1 MSINSVYLTGD
12 IHGDIRRLLRIDDEQ
27 MTKEDIIIVL
37 GDFGVV
43 WEENS
48 NRTLTLLELLSEKN
62 FTTAFV
68 DGNHENFKEIK
79 KLESIV
85 YWNGGYVGVLPFGI
99 IHLLRGEIYNLGGKR
114 IGVCGGANSVD
125 KAWRKENSSWWAE
138 EEISEDDVKNFEA
151 NLNNGDYR
159 KNKIDIMLSHDAPAN
174 IIPVVK
180 FYSGI
185 NDGAISN
192 SQKQLDKIDQ
202 MADISKW
209 YFGHWHIDTVIN
221 EKFTCLYKSIIK
233 II

>member
-1 MSINSVYLTGD
+1 MVINSVYLTGD

-27 MTKEDIIIVL
+27 MTKEDVVIVL
-37 GDFGVV
+37 GDFGVI

-48 NRTLTLLELLSEKN
+48 NRTLILLELLSEKN
-62 FTTAFV
+62 FTVAFV

-79 KLESIV
+79 KLETIV

-138 EEISEDDVKNFEA
+138 EEISEDDVKNFET

-159 KNKIDIMLSHDAPAN
+159 ENKIDIMLSHDAPAN

-180 FYSGI
+180 LYSGI
-185 NDGAISN
+185 NDGAINN

-209 YFGHWHIDTVIN
+209 FFGHWHIDTVIN

>member
-27 MTKEDIIIVL
+27 MTKEDIVIVL

-138 EEISEDDVKNFEA
+138 EEISEDDIKNFET
-151 NLNNGDYR
+151 NLNNGNYR
-159 KNKIDIMLSHDAPAN
+159 ENKIDIMLSHDAPAN

-180 FYSGI
+180 LYSDI

-192 SQKQLDKIDQ
+192 SQKQLDEIDQ

>member
-27 MTKEDIIIVL
+27 MTKEDIIMVL

-43 WEENS
+43 WKENS
-48 NRTLTLLELLSEKN
+48 DRTLTLLELLSQKN

-85 YWNGGYVGVLPFGI
+85 YWNGGYIGVLPFGI

-125 KAWRKENSSWWAE
+125 KIWRKEGRSWWAE
-138 EEISEDDVKNFEA
+138 EEISEDDVKDFEA

-159 KNKIDIMLSHDAPAN
+159 ENKIDIMLSHDAPAN

-180 FYSGI
+180 LYSGI

-221 EKFTCLYKSIIK
+221 EKFICLYKSIIK

>member
-125 KAWRKENSSWWAE
+125 KAWRKENSSWWVE

-159 KNKIDIMLSHDAPAN
+159 ENKIDIMLSHDAPAN
-174 IIPVVK
+174 IIPIVK
-180 FYSGI
+180 LYSGI
-185 NDGAISN
+185 NDGVISN

-209 YFGHWHIDTVIN
+209 FFGHWHIDTVIN

>member
-1 MSINSVYLTGD
+1 MIINSVYLTGD
-12 IHGDIRRLLRIDDEQ
+12 IHSDIRRLLRIDDEQ
-27 MTKEDIIIVL
+27 MTKEDIVIVL

-85 YWNGGYVGVLPFGI
+85 YWNGEYVGVLPFGI

-125 KAWRKENSSWWAE
+125 KAWRKKNSSWWAE
-138 EEISEDDVKNFEA
+138 EEISEDDVKNFKV

-159 KNKIDIMLSHDAPAN
+159 ENKIDIMLSHDAPAN
-174 IIPVVK
+174 MIPVVK
-180 FYSGI
+180 LYSGI
-185 NDGAISN
+185 NDGAISS